1 MPYTPELS
9 VKSCCTLRRIAWAAG
24 LPMTKAINQVFEL
37 IPEVI
42 DKKSVCA
49 ACKDVSKC
57 AVCGFSQIKKQ
68 DIIPVTIKD
77 KKIRINDPAEET

>member
-9 VKSCCTLRRIAWAAG
+9 IKSCCTLRRIAWAAG

-42 DKKSVCA
+42 DKKFVCA
-49 ACKDVSKC
+49 ACRDNSIKYKYLKLSPEASRNLYLFFTISLH
-57 AVCGFSQIKKQ
+57 AVFLALA
-68 DIIPVTIKD
+68 
-77 KKIRINDPAEET
+77 RI